1 VLQKYFQNTD
11 YLGTKTVANFPAL
24 RGVVTR
30 EHQVDFEPSI
40 VRVQSSVGE
49 GCGSGSAGTVF
60 YQWGTSPTPPAEQA
74 DPLGSIRS
82 AVAAIRGLALDPS
95 LFGFQPGTCLYNLE
109 AGVTI
114 DALDIQGEALLSEGC
129 VAQAGVKSYINLA
142 TAVAGYARARNPRIV
157 IEAQV
162 SFRFTPPS
170 IMIDA
175 VHRLSAIVDGFLL
188 SYPLNPALDTSTV
201 RRKI

>member
-1 VLQKYFQNTD
+1 M
-11 YLGTKTVANFPAL
+11 
-24 RGVVTR
+24 
-30 EHQVDFEPSI
+30 DFEPSI
-40 VRVQSSVGE
+40 ARVQRSAGE
-49 GCGSGSAGTVF
+49 GCGAGSAGTVF

-82 AVAAIRGLALDPS
+82 AVAAIRASGCDHAGLAPDPS
-95 LFGFQPGTCLYNLE
+95 LFGFQSGTCLYNLD
-109 AGVTI
+109 AGAYQKVDWTTI

-129 VAQAGVKSYINLA
+129 VAQAGVKSYLNLV
-142 TAVAGYARARNPRIV
+142 TAVAAYARARNPRIL

-175 VHRLSAIVDGFLL
+175 VHQLSSIVDGFLL
-188 SYPLNPALDTSTV
+188 SYPLNPELEHKYCSPQNLTALLSAV
-201 RRKI
+201 RPPGVLP